1 VTRLTGQV
9 VLVAGGAGALG
20 AAVSEAI
27 VAEGGRVVVCDRNG
41 DAASLLAER
50 LGPAASATTLDVVEP
65 LEWRAL
71 VEDCRHRFDRI
82 DGLVNCAGHTS
93 VHRLENLDQQ
103 TLSSQTE
110 QCYFGVVYGM
120 QAVFPLL
127 RDSGGGSIVSIG
139 SISARFAV
147 GFNAAYAASQAA
159 VEALSRCAAL
169 EWGTHGI
176 RVNTIAAGMFDTPM
190 TSGGAYA
197 QLGNMRERVAASVPL
212 QRPGDPCELAAAV
225 VFLLSP
231 GSAFCTGSTL
241 TLDGG
246 QNAGRLRVLSAPAE
260 VGTG

>member
-1 VTRLTGQV
+1 MTSLTGQV

-41 DAASLLAER
+41 DAALLLSER
-50 LGPAASATTLDVVEP
+50 LGPAATAATMDVVQP
-65 LEWRAL
+65 PQWRAL
-71 VEDCRHRFDRI
+71 VEDCRQRFGRV
-82 DGLVNCAGHTS
+82 DGLVNCAGSTS
-93 VHRLENLDQQ
+93 VHRLEDLDQH

-110 QCYFGVVYGM
+110 QSYFGVLYGM
-120 QAVFPLL
+120 QSVFPLL
-127 RDSGGGSIVSIG
+127 RDSGGGSIVNIG

-147 GFNAAYAASQAA
+147 GFNAAYAAAQAA
-159 VEALSRCAAL
+159 VEALSRCAAV
-169 EWGTHGI
+169 EWAAYGI
-176 RVNTIAAGMFDTPM
+176 RVNTIEAGTFDTPM

-197 QLGNMRERVAASVPL
+197 QLGNIRERVAAAVPL
-212 QRPGDPCELAAAV
+212 QRPGDPSELAAAV

-246 QNAGRLRVLSAPAE
+246 QNAGRLRVLSAPVEAR
-260 VGTG
+260 TG